1 MYQQAACRKDY
12 KTYLSTYLLVT
23 SVSSQERIP
32 RKRLNGAMNNGAM
45 NGGFLVPGQ
54 QSAYPTGQ
62 SMSMGPTGQTVYQGG
77 VSLQTQ
83 PVMMAPAQVYAQP
96 VMMAPPAQVY
106 AAPQMYAAAPPPLP
120 SGNMFT
126 CPAGPIDP
134 IGRPTKGGN
143 VILEFYF
150 KKTDKWPQDKSPDG
164 KSDLSHPEI
173 INRCH
178 LLTPDYAVF
187 EHGRACESWS
197 RCDL

>member
-1 MYQQAACRKDY
+1 MNA
-12 KTYLSTYLLVT
+12 
-23 SVSSQERIP
+23 
-32 RKRLNGAMNNGAM
+32 AMNNGAI

-54 QSAYPTGQ
+54 QSAYPGQ
-62 SMSMGPTGQTVYQGG
+62 PIAMGPTGQPVYQGG
-77 VSLQTQ
+77 GSVSQ
-83 PVMMAPAQVYAQP
+83 PVMMAQAQVYAQP
-96 VMMAPPAQVY
+96 VMMAPGQVYAAPTQVY

-150 KKTDKWPQDKSPDG
+150 KKTDQWPKDKSPDG

-173 INRCH
+173 INRCD
-178 LLTPDYAVF
+178 LLTTDYSVF
-187 EHGRACESWS
+187 LSTAERRGTRLVGSYCPAES
-197 RCDL
+197 CVCI